1 MYTAGYIVWVFLG
14 SDEIMQ
20 VQWVFSMDSDLYP
33 GLRKGCFAVCVN
45 SSVVAMV
52 IDTITMTTTSTGSIS
67 LPAALHQMPMSGQ
80 RRKQSP
86 LTNRQG
92 L

>member
-1 MYTAGYIVWVFLG
+1 MYTAGYIVWFFWG

-67 LPAALHQMPMSGQ
+67 LLQPCIRCPCQAKEESSHH
-80 RRKQSP
+80 
-86 LTNRQG
+86 
-92 L
+92 